1 MLERITD
8 DTQIEFQFNKKA
20 LAPYFDLVFHEATV
34 DERIMFFK
42 NLLAVAQRS
51 LGLAHCIQHDM
62 VSRAAIQEGSSQ
74 KAKDT
79 ILPLGYSGVVGCWS
93 GRKRSDT
100 WSLNGLTVDGT
111 KRWITNIH
119 ESRYFTGQ
127 IMRDNV
133 KYSIYIDLNETKHHV
148 GYDNFTP
155 MGMQLANPGDLT
167 IDQQLLT
174 EDNILGI
181 SNTPQF
187 FQQDNLASYCW
198 NTNHFGITKQLFLD
212 LKQYAERFKC
222 GAEFEIKKLEMDL
235 CSLQMQWEDN
245 LATLGATT
253 PSHVFW
259 NKRNTQYAYSK
270 KTLIRVI
277 QLVLELGV
285 SYWTDATAEYSQRF
299 RDAITYC
306 SHQHPLYRFGQ
317 EHHMLNLENST
328 SHDGSYFADNIGQS

>member
-1 MLERITD
+1 MLERITK
-8 DTQIEFQFNKKA
+8 DTQIKFKFDKKA
-20 LAPYFDLVFHEATV
+20 LAPYFDLIFHKASL
-34 DERIMFFK
+34 DERIVFFE

-62 VSRAAIQEGSSQ
+62 VSRTALYQGTSQAAKEN
-74 KAKDT
+74 
-79 ILPLGYSGVVGCWS
+79 ILSLGYAGVTGCWS

-119 ESRYFTGQ
+119 EARYFTGQ
-127 IMRDNV
+127 IMRDNI
-133 KYSIYIDLNETKHHV
+133 KYSVYIDLEETKHSI

-155 MGMQLANPGDLT
+155 MGMQLANPGDL
-167 IDQQLLT
+167 IIGQQTLT
-174 EDNILGI
+174 EDNILGL
-181 SNTPQF
+181 SNTQQF
-187 FQQDNLASYCW
+187 FQQDNLAAYCW

-212 LKQYAERFKC
+212 LKQYAEKFNC
-222 GAEFEIKKLEMDL
+222 GAEFEIKKLEMDI

-245 LATLGATT
+245 LATLGETT
-253 PSHVFW
+253 SSHVFW

-306 SHQHPLYRFGQ
+306 SHQWPLYRFGQ
-317 EHHMLNLENST
+317 EHHMLNLENSA
-328 SHDGSYFADNIGQS
+328 SHDGSYFADNIGQL